1 MAKTGLDVLRHVPIF
16 QGLSARSLKRVRDIA
31 EEVRYM
37 EGARVVKVGDE
48 GDSFF
53 VIVSGQ
59 AKVVSRSGKVL
70 ARLLPGDFFGEISLL
85 DGGERTANVVAET
98 PLGMLMVQRSRFH
111 RMLAEDPTITVSMLK
126 QVAQRLRR
134 MQGSTA
140 P

>member
-1 MAKTGLDVLRHVPIF
+1 MKKTGLDVLRHVPIF

-37 EGARVVKVGDE
+37 EGARVVKAGDE

-53 VIVSGQ
+53 VMVSGQ
-59 AKVVSRSGKVL
+59 AKVVSGSGKVL

-85 DGGERTANVVAET
+85 DGGERTATVIAET
-98 PLGMLMVQRSRFH
+98 PLAMLMVQRSRFH
-111 RMLAEDPTITVSMLK
+111 RMLAEDPTVTISMLK

-134 MQGSTA
+134 MQRSA
-140 P
+140 SV